1 MTDMR
6 IGIVSQG
13 IPLTQAIS
21 DYAQRRLKTALNRYE
36 PLLGSV
42 QVRVADVNGPRGGI
56 DKHCVV
62 EVRGPTLASII
73 VRERDADLYV
83 AIDRAADRIDRA
95 TARRIGRA
103 RDLARGFR

>member
-6 IGIVSQG
+6 IGIISQG
-13 IPLTQAIS
+13 IALTEAIRE
-21 DYAQRRLKTALNRYE
+21 YANRRLRTALNRYE
-36 PLLGSV
+36 PLLASV

-73 VRERDADLYV
+73 VRERDVDLYV

-95 TARRIGRA
+95 TARRISRV
-103 RDLARGFR
+103 RDLARGTR

>member
-6 IGIVSQG
+6 IGIISQG
-13 IPLTQAIS
+13 IALTEAIRA
-21 DYAQRRLKTALNRYE
+21 YAHRRLRTALNRYE
-36 PLLGSV
+36 SLLGSV

-62 EVRGPTLASII
+62 EVRGPALAPII
-73 VRERDADLYV
+73 VRERDVDLYV

-95 TARRIGRA
+95 TARRISRA
-103 RDLARGFR
+103 RDLARGPR